1 MPGDV
6 FRDQRRRRHIVAK
19 GEVRFIARLKA
30 AKAGVEVAIQQ
41 FIAVAQ
47 RLREAVRPQRPA
59 GVAVFKEG
67 KLHLLE
73 HIGTDAVGTERQIA
87 DLRQAVVVAD
97 VVVHIGARVV
107 HQETVLRIEQLHVS
121 IGDVQTVSNQRFT
134 VDKAEL
140 RQPRQQILAVK
151 VMAVRDIVAVFRR
164 VDMQAAA
171 GGF

>member
-1 MPGDV
+1 M
-6 FRDQRRRRHIVAK
+6 
-19 GEVRFIARLKA
+19 
-30 AKAGVEVAIQQ
+30 
-41 FIAVAQ
+41 
-47 RLREAVRPQRPA
+47 
-59 GVAVFKEG
+59 
-67 KLHLLE
+67 
-73 HIGTDAVGTERQIA
+73 
-87 DLRQAVVVAD
+87 VVAD

>member
-1 MPGDV
+1 MSGDV
-6 FRDQRRRRHIVAK
+6 FRDKRRRRHIVAN

-73 HIGTDAVGTERQIA
+73 HVGTDAVGAERQIA
-87 DLRQAVVVAD
+87 HLRQAGGVAD
-97 VVVHIGARVV
+97 VVVHVGAGVV
-107 HQETVLRIEQLHVS
+107 HQEAVLRVEQLDVG
-121 IGDVQTVSNQRFT
+121 IGDVQAVGNQRLT
-134 VDKAEL
+134 VDKVEL
-140 RQPRQQILAVK
+140 RQPHQQVLTVK